1 MIRKSDSYRPG
12 LADPTLDAVLR
23 RNRRSWVALLAAFVL
38 VVQSLAGALATGAH
52 AASVQLDAFGGV
64 ICTTDAAPSPS
75 GGDESPEKRHT
86 PSCCLAGCLS
96 FAWAALPARA
106 ATPLPPL
113 LVRRSDPVVPQRAD
127 HRPTER
133 RGSPA
138 NPRAP
143 PSIA

>member
-1 MIRKSDSYRPG
+1 M
-12 LADPTLDAVLR
+12 LAVLR
-23 RNRRSWVALLAAFVL
+23 RNRRSWVALLAACVL

-52 AASVQLDAFGGV
+52 ASSVQLDAFGGV
-64 ICTTDAAPSPS
+64 ICTFDAAPATPS
-75 GGDESPEKRHT
+75 GGGEAPEKRQT
-86 PSCCLAGCLS
+86 PACCFAGCPS
-96 FAWAALPARA
+96 FAWAAPPARDA
-106 ATPLPPL
+106 APVPPL

-143 PSIA
+143 PPIV